1 MFLVP
6 TFLRR
11 KCQQIREH
19 GEHKTAHGETTRRSR
34 VIYLFL
40 FGKSCVFV
48 LFFLSKAQLWFVLM
62 FVLINKWVIHSCLAR
77 LPRMDEVSE
86 PFSNPPKRHQGTEQ
100 SEPATRVVVS
110 SLWFTKI
117 ALHHPSSA
125 MDVTT
130 SAAELRAATRER
142 HALRCRPDRRIR
154 ATHAVPACC
163 AMPKSL
169 SLPRLPAWCAS
180 SNRTPP
186 PEKMTLDGAPS
197 YWQSSHEKLVL
208 NSVFIE
214 YKSNLNSTAHR
225 RITAAASQSHPY
237 RLEIEAP

>member
-40 FGKSCVFV
+40 FGNSCVFV

-77 LPRMDEVSE
+77 LPRMDAVSE

-142 HALRCRPDRRIR
+142 HALRCRPRS
-154 ATHAVPACC
+154 TH
-163 AMPKSL
+163 
-169 SLPRLPAWCAS
+169 
-180 SNRTPP
+180 
-186 PEKMTLDGAPS
+186 PS
-197 YWQSSHEKLVL
+197 YSRRPSLLRYAEIIVLASPSCLVCIEQSNAATREDDFGWSSVVL
-208 NSVFIE
+208 AV
-214 YKSNLNSTAHR
+214 
-225 RITAAASQSHPY
+225 QP
-237 RLEIEAP
+237 